1 MWFVVLGTLL
11 LILKVADF
19 GSVANWSWW
28 VILSPF
34 PLAIVWWAWSD
45 SMGFTQKEQM
55 RKMDQKKADRR
66 AKAMESLGIKRPSSR
81 RERAADDVR
90 KRLADKVEGERT
102 KIRERNKEEVRE
114 SVFHSSRL
122 SSQLDPDSAEPTRK
136 KK

>member
-19 GSVANWSWW
+19 GAVGAWSWW
-28 VILSPF
+28 VVLLPF
-34 PLAIVWWAWSD
+34 VLAAIWWAWSD
-45 SMGFTQKEQM
+45 SMGFTQKAQM
-55 RKMDQKKADRR
+55 RKMEQRKADRR

-81 RERAADDVR
+81 RERAAEETR
-90 KRLADKVEGERT
+90 QRLAAKVEGERT

-114 SVFHSSRL
+114 SVFHPSRM
-122 SSQLDPDSAEPTRK
+122 SSQFDPESSGSPGK

>member
-45 SMGFTQKEQM
+45 AMGFTQKEQM

-66 AKAMESLGIKRPSSR
+66 AKAMEALGIRRPNSR

-102 KIRERNKEEVRE
+102 KIRERNKEEIRE
-114 SVFHSSRL
+114 SVFHQSGL
-122 SSQLDPDSAEPTRK
+122 SSQFDPQSDEPTRK